1 MHRSGDIALKIEWEA
16 GDRTVPPG
24 AREWDGA
31 ERFPAAANLK
41 IGVDGLI
48 YVQRMTVQG
57 SQPVYGPEWLV
68 FSPAG
73 ELVARLDVSLGL
85 RVLGFGDGVMLAT
98 GYNGE
103 TRLLEVYVCELTK
116 AE

>member
-1 MHRSGDIALKIEWEA
+1 MIPAPKGEQGRSSSWGFE
-16 GDRTVPPG
+16 
-24 AREWDGA
+24 
-31 ERFPAAANLK
+31 
-41 IGVDGLI
+41 
-48 YVQRMTVQG
+48 G

-103 TRLLEVYVCELTK
+103 TRLFEVYVYELTR